1 MIGGTIYTRGR
12 AAFTG
17 GSPQAVFEE
26 LWLRER
32 KSRLRNR
39 AIIAGMTLIVCGYL
53 VSPLFGVLAGA
64 VAGGIDA
71 AVHWWRYHSASVWR
85 RGLRGEERMA
95 RILRWTLERR
105 GYRTLHQRLVP
116 GHGTIDTLLV
126 GPTGIWLIDNQAYHP
141 DTEITEHGG
150 RLFIDDRTQSQLVKR
165 LNETARQAAESLSSR
180 LVAGE
185 VTVTPVLAVHG
196 GKVRRGRF
204 VADGIVVTTPWRL
217 LRWPARNPTAELS
230 PKRVEEVWRAA
241 VHSLPIGGR
250 TMTDA

>member
-32 KSRLRNR
+32 KSRLRTR
-39 AIIAGMTLIVCGYL
+39 AIIAGIALIVCGYA

-64 VAGGIDA
+64 LAGGIDA
-71 AVHWWRYHSASVWR
+71 AVHWWRYRSAGVWR

-105 GYRTLHQRLVP
+105 GYRALHQRVVP
-116 GHGTIDTLLV
+116 GYGTVDTLLV

-165 LNETARQAAESLSSR
+165 LNGAARQAAETLTAR

-185 VTVTPVLAVHG
+185 VTVTPMLAVHG
-196 GKVRRGRF
+196 GKVRRRRF
-204 VADGIVVTTPWRL
+204 VADGIVVGTPWRL
-217 LRWPARNPTAELS
+217 LRWPAHDPTDELS
-230 PKRVEEVWRAA
+230 PKRIEEIWRAA
-241 VHSLPIGGR
+241 VYSLPIGGR